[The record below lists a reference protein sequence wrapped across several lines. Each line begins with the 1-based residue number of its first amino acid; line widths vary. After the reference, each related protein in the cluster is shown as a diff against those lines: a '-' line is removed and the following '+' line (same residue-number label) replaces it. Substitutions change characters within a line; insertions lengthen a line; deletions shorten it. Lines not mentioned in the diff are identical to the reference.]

1 VDEMFVLEEL
11 DTILRLK
18 QLSCSQILQAV
29 LIERESLQIVE
40 GLRMSSLE
48 NIDRENLKNRYQ
60 TKC

>member
-1 VDEMFVLEEL
+1 MFVLEEL